1 MPLVRVKEKHQV
13 TIPAEVRKKLNLKVG
28 DYLEVETRGDVI
40 LLRPKAVVVV
50 DRAKEKAWK
59 RLHALLDQV
68 HHKIGPVGP
77 GPPQDRPGPR
87 RGSGAGCSGSD
98 SSP

>member
-68 HHKIGPVGP
+68 HHKIGQVPEEEVEQAVREAIQALREGE
-77 GPPQDRPGPR
+77 
-87 RGSGAGCSGSD
+87 AK
-98 SSP
+98 